1 MKSDRFF
8 LSINTSK
15 KLKKELEKFQHR
27 LKETGIIAKFV
38 EKENLHINLK
48 FFGNLK
54 QEQKEKIIKSIN
66 KISKETNSFTLKA
79 KNIGVFPNE
88 DYIKVVWVGI
98 EKGEEDLIK
107 LQKHLEKEFE
117 KIGIKKENRNFVPHI
132 TLCRV
137 KSGKNIDKLIKEI
150 KKNKDKEFGNFEVK
164 NINLMKSNLLPE
176 GPKYIPEKVFEL
188 KK

>member
-1 MKSDRFF
+1 MERIF
-8 LSINTSK
+8 LAIDIPEKIKEQINNFNEELK
-15 KLKKELEKFQHR
+15 KL
-27 LKETGIIAKFV
+27 GVVANFV

-48 FFGNLK
+48 FFGDTEK
-54 QEQKEKIIKSIN
+54 KEKERINEKIKEVSEN
-66 KISKETNSFTLKA
+66 FNSFQLKA
-79 KNIGVFPNE
+79 KDIDVFPNMNH
-88 DYIKVVWVGI
+88 IKVVWVGV
-98 EKGEEDLIK
+98 EDKKDNLSN
-107 LQKHLEKEFE
+107 LQKELENEFE